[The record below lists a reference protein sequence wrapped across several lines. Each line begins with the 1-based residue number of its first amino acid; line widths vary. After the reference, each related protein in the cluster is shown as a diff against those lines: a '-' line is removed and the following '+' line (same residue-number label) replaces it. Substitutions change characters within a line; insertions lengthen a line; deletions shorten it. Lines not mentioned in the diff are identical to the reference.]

1 MILTLLKIFRR
12 NKMKKQLLI
21 AAVAATMS
29 VSAMADI
36 SIAGAAKVNFTT
48 VDFDGTTASTNDFKR
63 EMDLKITG
71 KSGDT
76 TVVMNFGN
84 DTISG
89 NDTTGSAS
97 LGLRAE
103 DTYVATSIEGVS
115 IKVGAWDNGN
125 NALRASSRGDNK
137 LSASTSFGGVKITY
151 DASDESA
158 GKVADTVKL
167 SGDIAGVSASYKS
180 VDNGEDIGLSTTV
193 SGLKISYSAMNR
205 DAANTDKSVVE
216 VSGTFGGVGIKVASA
231 STDTGTK
238 IEGDTWM
245 GDFEG
250 NTSGAYM
257 LSNGQDVTSLEL
269 STTIAGNAVK
279 FRTTDVDGVTGED
292 MSFNKVIVTRALSN
306 GTTFEATYTDLDDS
320 VAAND
325 SSTLDLE
332 LAVKF

>member
-1 MILTLLKIFRR
+1 
-12 NKMKKQLLI
+12 MKKQLLI

-36 SIAGAAKVNFTT
+36 SIAGAAKVNYTT
-48 VDFDGTTASTNDFKR
+48 VDFDGTAANTNKFSR

-84 DTISG
+84 DTL
-89 NDTTGSAS
+89 GSA
-97 LGLRAE
+97 GLSAE
-103 DTYVATSIEGVS
+103 DTYVSTSIEGVS
-115 IKVGAWDNGN
+115 LKVGAWDNGN

-151 DASDESA
+151 DASTETASS
-158 GKVADTVKL
+158 KLADTVKL
-167 SGDIAGVSASYKS
+167 SGDIAGVAVSYKS
-180 VDNGEDIGLSTTV
+180 VDNGEDIGVSTTL
-193 SGLKISYSAMNR
+193 SGIKLSYSAMNR
-205 DAANTDKSVVE
+205 DASNTDKSVVE
-216 VSGTFGGVGIKVASA
+216 ASGTFGGVGIKVATA
-231 STDTGTK
+231 STDTGAT
-238 IEGDTWM
+238 IAGDTWM

-250 NTSGAYM
+250 ASGAYL
-257 LSNGQDVTSLEL
+257 LSAGQDVTSLEL
-269 STTIAGNAVK
+269 STTIAGNSVK

-325 SSTLDLE
+325 ASTLDLE

>member
-1 MILTLLKIFRR
+1 
-12 NKMKKQLLI
+12 MKKQLLI

-48 VDFDGTTASTNDFKR
+48 VDFDDSQLNTNDFKR

-89 NDTTGSAS
+89 DDTTGSAS
-97 LGLRAE
+97 LGLRSE

-125 NALRASSRGDNK
+125 NELRASARGDNK
-137 LSASTSFGGVKITY
+137 FSASTTIGGVKIAY

-167 SGDIAGVSASYKS
+167 SGEISGVALSYKS
-180 VDNGEDIGLSTTV
+180 VDAGEDIGVSTTV
-193 SGLKISYSAMNR
+193 GGIKLSYLALNR
-205 DAANTDKSVVE
+205 DLANTDRSVMTA
-216 VSGTFGGVGIKVASA
+216 SGTFGGVGVKVAVADADSSA
-231 STDTGTK
+231 TIS
-238 IEGDTWM
+238 GDSWM

-250 NTSGAYM
+250 ASGAYL
-257 LSNGQDVTSLEL
+257 LSAGQDVTSIEL
-269 STTIAGNAVK
+269 STSIAGNSVK
-279 FRTTDVDGVTGED
+279 FRNTKIDGVATED
-292 MSFNKVIVTRALSN
+292 TSFNKVIVTRALSN
-306 GTTFEATYTDLDDS
+306 GTTFEATYTDLSDDGS
-320 VAAND
+320 TTTD

>member
-1 MILTLLKIFRR
+1 
-12 NKMKKQLLI
+12 MKKQLLI

-36 SIAGAAKVNFTT
+36 SIAGAAKVNYTT
-48 VDFDGTTASTNDFKR
+48 VDFDGTTASTNKFSR

-84 DTISG
+84 DTLGNLTGAGIS
-89 NDTTGSAS
+89 
-97 LGLRAE
+97 AE

-115 IKVGAWDNGN
+115 VKVGAWDNGN
-125 NALRASSRGDNK
+125 NALRASARGDNK
-137 LSASTSFGGVKITY
+137 LSASTTMGGVTITY
-151 DASDESA
+151 DASTETASS
-158 GKVADTVKL
+158 KLADTIKL

-180 VDNGEDIGLSTTV
+180 VDNGEDISLSTTV
-193 SGLKISYSAMNR
+193 SGVKVSYLALNR
-205 DAANTDKSVVE
+205 DAANMDRSVVE
-216 VSGTFGGVGIKVASA
+216 VSGTIGGIGVKVAQASA
-231 STDTGTK
+231 DSGDA
-238 IEGDTWM
+238 IDGDTWM

-250 NTSGAYM
+250 ASGAYL
-257 LSNGQDVTSLEL
+257 LSAGQDVTSLEL

-325 SSTLDLE
+325 SQTLDLE
-332 LAVKF
+332 LAVSF

>member
-1 MILTLLKIFRR
+1 
-12 NKMKKQLLI
+12 MKKQLLI

-36 SIAGAAKVNFTT
+36 SIAGAAKVNYTT
-48 VDFDGTTASTNDFKR
+48 VDFDGTAANTNKFSR

-84 DTISG
+84 DTL
-89 NDTTGSAS
+89 GSA
-97 LGLRAE
+97 GLSAE
-103 DTYVATSIEGVS
+103 DTYVSTSIEGVS
-115 IKVGAWDNGN
+115 LKVGAWDNGN

-193 SGLKISYSAMNR
+193 SGIAISYSAMNR
-205 DAANTDKSVVE
+205 DTANTDKSVVE
-216 VSGTFGGVGIKVASA
+216 VSGSFGGVGIKVATA
-231 STDTGTK
+231 STDTGAT
-238 IEGDTWM
+238 IDGDTWM

-250 NTSGAYM
+250 ASGAYL
-257 LSNGQDVTSLEL
+257 LSAGQDVTSLEL
-269 STTIAGNAVK
+269 STTIAGNSVK

>member
-1 MILTLLKIFRR
+1 
-12 NKMKKQLLI
+12 MKKQLLI
-21 AAVAATMS
+21 AAVAATMTS
-29 VSAMADI
+29 VAMADI

-71 KSGDT
+71 KSGAT

-84 DTISG
+84 DTLGNADGAGIS
-89 NDTTGSAS
+89 
-97 LGLRAE
+97 AE

-151 DASDESA
+151 DASDEAA
-158 GKVADTVKL
+158 GKMADTVKL
-167 SGDIAGVSASYKS
+167 SGDIAGVAASYKS
-180 VDNGEDIGLSTTV
+180 VDNGEDISLSTTV
-193 SGLKISYSAMNR
+193 SGVALSYSAMNR
-205 DAANTDKSVVE
+205 DAANTDKSVVTI
-216 VSGTFGGVGIKVASA
+216 SGTVAGVGVKFAQA
-231 STDTGTK
+231 STDTGAK

-257 LSNGQDVTSLEL
+257 LSNGQDVTSIEL
-269 STTIAGNAVK
+269 STTIAGNSVK
-279 FRTTDVDGVTGED
+279 FITTDVDGVATED

>member
-1 MILTLLKIFRR
+1 
-12 NKMKKQLLI
+12 MKKQLLI

-48 VDFDGTTASTNDFKR
+48 VDFDDSQLNTNDFKR

-84 DTISG
+84 DTL
-89 NDTTGSAS
+89 GSA
-97 LGLRAE
+97 GLSAE
-103 DTYVATSIEGVS
+103 DTYVSTSIEGVS
-115 IKVGAWDNGN
+115 VKVGAWDNGN
-125 NALRASSRGDNK
+125 NELRASSRGDNK
-137 LSASTSFGGVKITY
+137 FSASTTIGGVKIAY

-167 SGDIAGVSASYKS
+167 SGEISGVALSYKS
-180 VDNGEDIGLSTTV
+180 VDAGEDIGVSTTV
-193 SGLKISYSAMNR
+193 GGIKLSYLALNR
-205 DAANTDKSVVE
+205 DLANTDRSVMTA
-216 VSGTFGGVGIKVASA
+216 SGTFGGVGVKVAVADADSSA
-231 STDTGTK
+231 TIS
-238 IEGDTWM
+238 GDSWM

-250 NTSGAYM
+250 ASGAYL
-257 LSNGQDVTSLEL
+257 LSAGQDVTSIEL
-269 STTIAGNAVK
+269 STSIAGNSVK
-279 FRTTDVDGVTGED
+279 FRNTKIDGVATED
-292 MSFNKVIVTRALSN
+292 TSFNKVIVTRALSN
-306 GTTFEATYTDLDDS
+306 GTTFEATYTDLSDDGS
-320 VAAND
+320 TTTD